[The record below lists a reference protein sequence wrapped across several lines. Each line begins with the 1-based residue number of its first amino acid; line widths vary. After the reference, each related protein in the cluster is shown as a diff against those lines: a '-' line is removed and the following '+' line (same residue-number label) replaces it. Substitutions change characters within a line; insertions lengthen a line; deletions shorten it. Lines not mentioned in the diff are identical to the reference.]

1 MFIAFTTGV
10 CLGSIAGLAFYHWWI
25 TPDLKDLKKHVARL
39 EQDKKLLSKLA
50 MRTFTVTRTKVNI
63 DNE

>member
-1 MFIAFTTGV
+1 MFIGFVTGV
-10 CLGSIAGLAFYHWWI
+10 CIGFAAGLIFYHWWI
-25 TPDLKDLKKHVARL
+25 RPDIQDLKKHIARL

-63 DNE
+63 DNK

>member
-1 MFIAFTTGV
+1 MFIAFIAGV
-10 CLGSIAGLAFYHWWI
+10 CLGLMIGLTFYHWWI

-63 DNE
+63 DTE